1 MDKKYTIVLPRSTS
15 LYGLKRE
22 VRSVQLQSDSVEIE
36 DFELVDVGTG
46 SALGIQGNDSLPPS
60 DLGFLFISRESIMQS
75 TRATQ
80 MIGGLLQTDYLPAWR
95 KSLASVPDGLELCQL
110 FVTPSGSFNPE
121 EIEPMETEMSTMK
134 KLNSLAHSLNDPN
147 QSNED
152 LQKTYAEFS
161 GVLAYANNNIGF
173 NAHKLYWDGHFH
185 PLMSV
190 VASLNTKLPFQVR
203 ARALGSL
210 GWIYVRELLRPRFL
224 LNVLVRALLSN
235 GFFLTFSRLT
245 SRLLPLLVRT
255 QLKQIIDAE
264 IDWVPILFAIR
275 FAIKVSYIFL
285 KSYLPVVGFQVVH
298 SASVLLL
305 RLIVNKE
312 SRYDNA
318 LVSLCL
324 VGLEL
329 MRSRRR
335 QRAMQKALGY
345 VAKQMPINTPS
356 SRFRFLLQKSRAL
369 VSLVRS
375 SFATQYA
382 MSDLAWSALENKFDP
397 SMTISLPVYAYAV
410 PFFVTMCLVRIRM
423 SISDSYYCVLY
434 L

>member
-1 MDKKYTIVLPRSTS
+1 MDKKYTLVLPRATS

-22 VRSVQLQSDSVEIE
+22 VRSVQLKRDAVEIE

-80 MIGGLLQTDYLPAWR
+80 MIGSLLQSDYLPAWR
-95 KSLASVPDGLELCQL
+95 KSLTSVPDGLELCQL
-110 FVTPSGSFNPE
+110 FVTPSGSLSPE
-121 EIEPMETEMSTMK
+121 EIEPLETDVSTMT
-134 KLNSLAHSLNDPN
+134 KLNSLALSLNDPD
-147 QSNED
+147 QSKED
-152 LQKTYAEFS
+152 LRKTYAELS
-161 GVLAYANNNIGF
+161 SVLAYTNNNIGF
-173 NAHKLYWDGHFH
+173 NAHKLYWHGHFH
-185 PLMSV
+185 PLVSV
-190 VASLNTKLPFQVR
+190 ACSLNTHIPLRVR
-203 ARALGSL
+203 FRALASF
-210 GWIYVRELLRPRFL
+210 GWIYTRELLRPRFL
-224 LNVLVRALLSN
+224 LNILVRALLSN

-245 SRLLPLLVRT
+245 TRLFPLLVRT

-275 FAIKVSYIFL
+275 FAVKVSYIFL
-285 KSYLPVVGFQVVH
+285 RSYIPVVGFQVVH
-298 SASVLLL
+298 SASLLLL
-305 RLIVNKE
+305 RLFINRE
-312 SRYDNA
+312 TTYDNGLVSFA
-318 LVSLCL
+318 LVA
-324 VGLEL
+324 LEL
-329 MRSRRR
+329 GMSRRR
-335 QRAMQKALGY
+335 QRRVQKALGY
-345 VAKQMPINTPS
+345 VAKQMPIDTPS
-356 SRFRFLLQKSRAL
+356 SRFKFVLQKTRAL
-369 VSLVRS
+369 VSLIRS

-382 MSDLAWSALENKFDP
+382 MSDVAWSALESKFDP